1 MICLNLKLSVF
12 KESFSQLGIPPRPR
26 VVNGASQHLDRCDR
40 NACPWRSGCLTAG
53 AGAEPGAVRGCDRPK
68 FPDEKDIWKHV
79 LFFNM
84 LDGWRIKMDGKY
96 DCNMMFRLLMVWYST
111 KTASWSWG
119 KQLPKQILAP
129 LVPKEIANVL
139 EQETFGCA
147 EASKL
152 GRPLILGF
160 SNSRGIHSEGSEVLN
175 PTFFFSTCWIFGNKN
190 WSPNEPKA
198 KSRAFGEQS
207 FTIF

>member
-1 MICLNLKLSVF
+1 M
-12 KESFSQLGIPPRPR
+12 RPER
-26 VVNGASQHLDRCDR
+26 LPLEERLPN
-40 NACPWRSGCLTAG
+40 
-53 AGAEPGAVRGCDRPK
+53 RGCRCRTGRGSGLWSSK
-68 FPDEKDIWKHV
+68 ISRRKSLWKHV
-79 LFFNM
+79 FFFHM

-152 GRPLILGF
+152 GRPLILAF